1 MTGKD
6 LFAALNFVR
15 DEYVAE
21 AEAEKP
27 ARRVIPMKTVRWAGA
42 LAACVCLLVGW
53 AFAAQWMQAE
63 ADLKTSETAAES
75 SAAATTEGAFD
86 GGVAEDNAAGSLEE
100 KYEESHAESTE
111 YALGDSAV
119 YGFGIEAA
127 EVEQVTVVSMPES
140 AEHERTYTS
149 RGKINKIVAYL
160 NSLTLR
166 ADFSEDPDVYC
177 GMAYKLTL
185 TMADGTEREFTHF
198 ANLFLREGDGDWL
211 RMTDEEAAMLE
222 ELLGQ
227 IPSD

>member
-63 ADLKTSETAAES
+63 ADLKTS
-75 SAAATTEGAFD
+75 AAATTEGAFD

-111 YALGDSAV
+111 YALGDSDMC
-119 YGFGIEAA
+119 GFSIETAQ
-127 EVEQVTVVSMPES
+127 VERVTVVSMPES

-160 NSLTLR
+160 NSLTLQ

-211 RMTDEEAAMLE
+211 RMTYEEASLLE